1 MKKPVSPKRL
11 AANRANAARSTGP
24 RSAEGKARSAQNSR
38 KHGFTAS
45 IFAVV
50 RLEELDE
57 VARLRED
64 LIACYQ
70 PVNSQ
75 ELFAI
80 ERIALAQQSLLRAAR
95 LENGMFTNC
104 FDESF
109 DSSGRPVRMI
119 HQALVNDDYEITKAQ
134 NRNFILADGF
144 HRLAKTANTWSLF
157 LRYQAQAER
166 LYRRAIEE
174 FERLKALRHEL
185 PNEPILEAGA
195 EADPL
200 VPPQAGTGGGQAGTG
215 GKEDQPT
222 SCSPAPAKPTPC
234 GNVPGQPPRYRPD
247 GEILILPPSPPVPS
261 AAETS
266 PLTQANP

>member
-1 MKKPVSPKRL
+1 MKKTVSPKRL

-57 VARLRED
+57 IARLRED

-95 LENGMFTNC
+95 LETGMFTNC

-109 DSSGRPVRMI
+109 DSSDRPIRMI
-119 HQALVNDDYEITKAQ
+119 SQALVNDDCEITKAQ
-134 NRNFILADGF
+134 NRDFIMADGF
-144 HRLAKTANTWSLF
+144 HRLAKTANRF
-157 LRYQAQAER
+157 LCA
-166 LYRRAIEE
+166 RAS
-174 FERLKALRHEL
+174 K
-185 PNEPILEAGA
+185 
-195 EADPL
+195 PL
-200 VPPQAGTGGGQAGTG
+200 
-215 GKEDQPT
+215 
-222 SCSPAPAKPTPC
+222 
-234 GNVPGQPPRYRPD
+234 
-247 GEILILPPSPPVPS
+247 
-261 AAETS
+261 
-266 PLTQANP
+266 